1 MLRMMLSL
9 SKPLRVS
16 LEKIFQRYS
25 NRAKREYLN
34 NNFISEEYYDDFY
47 RDVSQAMN
55 KNVRL
60 TVTAI
65 SNKMKQEEGLK
76 QEEIIIEQDGRFVP
90 ISPIVRAYINS
101 TTAEKV
107 TRVTQTTKKKIQ
119 RVIEK
124 SLDDRLSEIDTA
136 DAISSSTAFSRTRAK
151 VIARTET
158 HSALSYGQHEV
169 ARNLFLKGKKKSWL
183 SANDDRTRDWHKVM
197 NTRPPIPYDE
207 DFIIYT
213 PVAGGGVAEIPME
226 YTGDTK
232 GGALNVI
239 NCRCQTLYF
248 DVDTIVED

>member
-107 TRVTQTTKKKIQ
+107 TRVTQTQRKKYK
-119 RVIEK
+119 E
-124 SLDDRLSEIDTA
+124 
-136 DAISSSTAFSRTRAK
+136 
-151 VIARTET
+151 
-158 HSALSYGQHEV
+158 
-169 ARNLFLKGKKKSWL
+169 
-183 SANDDRTRDWHKVM
+183 
-197 NTRPPIPYDE
+197 
-207 DFIIYT
+207 
-213 PVAGGGVAEIPME
+213 
-226 YTGDTK
+226 
-232 GGALNVI
+232 
-239 NCRCQTLYF
+239 
-248 DVDTIVED
+248 